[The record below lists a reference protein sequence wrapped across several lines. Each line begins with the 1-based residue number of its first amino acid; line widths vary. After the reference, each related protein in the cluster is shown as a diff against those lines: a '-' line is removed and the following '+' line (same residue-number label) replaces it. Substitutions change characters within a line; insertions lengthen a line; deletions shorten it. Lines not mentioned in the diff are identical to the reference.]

1 LTISAIHGSY
11 STSSHTP
18 RSLLV
23 ALHSHITALTAT
35 NPHIFAHLF
44 PLSHI
49 LSRVDSLLQSHPHG
63 PTSQTPLWGI
73 PFVVKDNFDI
83 AGVPTI
89 VSCHPIT
96 YTPTTSSP
104 AYHALITAG
113 AICIGKATMDQLATG
128 LTGTR
133 VPEGYPSCVYGP
145 HGRGAYVPGGS
156 SSGSAVA
163 VGMGL
168 VPFAL
173 GTDTAGS
180 GRVPAGFNGCFV
192 FKARPGV
199 GMEGVFPACKSL
211 DSLAIFGARDG
222 GVRGLSMVWDVIQ
235 GAVVGKGEDVPRS
248 VNPLVGGNMAKKG
261 SGVKFTT
268 PPLAELKKICSPQ
281 YFHCFSKLISHLQSQ
296 SQQDPHLPQP
306 APPLSAA
313 AWEKLTTAGKLVYS
327 GAYLYERLTIL
338 PTHRPTEWLSE
349 LKPHFDPSVFTLLS
363 SAAQNSLQYTPEQ
376 IFRDLHFVVGVT
388 QWARKVVFEDGE
400 VMVLLPS
407 APGHPKVLEVEGNP
421 VEVGE
426 WLGSLMGWANV
437 LGCEAV
443 GL

>member
-1 LTISAIHGSY
+1 
-11 STSSHTP
+11 
-18 RSLLV
+18 
-23 ALHSHITALTAT
+23 
-35 NPHIFAHLF
+35 
-44 PLSHI
+44 
-49 LSRVDSLLQSHPHG
+49 
-63 PTSQTPLWGI
+63 
-73 PFVVKDNFDI
+73 
-83 AGVPTI
+83 
-89 VSCHPIT
+89 
-96 YTPTTSSP
+96 
-104 AYHALITAG
+104 
-113 AICIGKATMDQLATG
+113 
-128 LTGTR
+128 
-133 VPEGYPSCVYGP
+133 
-145 HGRGAYVPGGS
+145 
-156 SSGSAVA
+156 
-163 VGMGL
+163 
-168 VPFAL
+168 
-173 GTDTAGS
+173 
-180 GRVPAGFNGCFV
+180 
-192 FKARPGV
+192 
-199 GMEGVFPACKSL
+199 
-211 DSLAIFGARDG
+211 
-222 GVRGLSMVWDVIQ
+222 
-235 GAVVGKGEDVPRS
+235 
-248 VNPLVGGNMAKKG
+248 MAKKG

-443 GL
+443 GLVGGWYQIAGEEEDMGAISMPFGVVLIGLEGLLGVVDGTMNSGHEWKWVEMVGGLRYGMLEGSD